1 VRNVVLALLL
11 VNLAYF
17 CWAEWIDVPKATA
30 VNQAVARLPR
40 LKLVSE
46 LPPSRAPAEEP
57 RRTAYNELSDTAPC
71 ISVGPFADILSSA
84 QAAEILKARGFEP
97 RQRAAVGDVLEQYW
111 VSVGGAKSDA
121 DTLRVLKTLSD
132 HGIKDAELMPDDPN
146 HLISVGLFADRDHAQ
161 KRADAVRRLGLSA
174 DVSER
179 KLPSAVY
186 WVDLTPQVG
195 LHSVPLQALFA
206 AGVNTKIGV
215 QRCPGPGGP
224 AATQTVATDGTGAT
238 GRAQA
243 VVGAAAAASTGQ
255 AGAVER
261 SQPPPAAQP
270 KVAAAPKLQ

>member
-1 VRNVVLALLL
+1 VRNIFLGLLF

-17 CWAEWIDVPKATA
+17 CWAGWIDAPKPTP

-46 LPPSRAPAEEP
+46 QPPSRAPVDES
-57 RRTAYNELSDTAPC
+57 RRTAYNEVSDTAPC
-71 ISVGPFADILSSA
+71 MSVGPFADILSSA
-84 QAAEILKARGFEP
+84 QAAEILKTKGFEP
-97 RQRAAVGDVLEQYW
+97 RQRAAVGDTIEQYW

-121 DTLRVLKTLSD
+121 DTLRALKTLSD
-132 HGIKDAELMPDDPN
+132 HGIKDAEPMPDDPN
-146 HLISVGLFADRDHAQ
+146 HLISVGLFTDRDHAE

-206 AGVNTKIGV
+206 AGIDTKIGV
-215 QRCPGPGGP
+215 QRCPGPAEQP
-224 AATQTVATDGTGAT
+224 TA
-238 GRAQA
+238 
-243 VVGAAAAASTGQ
+243 GAAAASAIGQ
-255 AGAVER
+255 AGAL
-261 SQPPPAAQP
+261 QPAVPAAQP
-270 KVAAAPKLQ
+270 KVAGAPKLH